1 MSIKEKVSAWL
12 RLARLQFQ
20 PMYVVNY
27 SIGAAAAYTAHQIF
41 NVSVYMLG
49 LILISLGVICAA
61 VTNDYYDYPTDRLN
75 RKRGVF
81 NAGSGVLVEGT
92 LGFNEVKTG
101 ILVLLG
107 LILVFGVLLIQV
119 AKDVFTSLILVFGLL
134 GIFLLLG
141 YSVPPLKFS
150 YRGLGEIAMSV
161 MTAPF
166 PVLLGYL
173 IQTGTWTDSLP
184 WLISIPLFLATLTA
198 GALGSL
204 PDYHA
209 DMQVSRKRFAVIF
222 GPRLTAIMS
231 LGLIAITALSGVLLW
246 YFRILTG
253 PGSIVIF
260 VVIPYSLILS
270 KGVLTLLQTGDYERN
285 IEGIFQLAIFN
296 ILLFGL
302 IPLVSLLWG

>member
-173 IQTGTWTDSLP
+173 IQTGTWTDPLP

-204 PDYHA
+204 PD
-209 DMQVSRKRFAVIF
+209 
-222 GPRLTAIMS
+222 
-231 LGLIAITALSGVLLW
+231 
-246 YFRILTG
+246 
-253 PGSIVIF
+253 
-260 VVIPYSLILS
+260 
-270 KGVLTLLQTGDYERN
+270 
-285 IEGIFQLAIFN
+285 
-296 ILLFGL
+296 
-302 IPLVSLLWG
+302 

>member
-1 MSIKEKVSAWL
+1 
-12 RLARLQFQ
+12 
-20 PMYVVNY
+20 MYVINY
-27 SIGAAAAYTAHQIF
+27 SVGAAAAYTAHQIF
-41 NVSVYMLG
+41 DVSVYVIG

-61 VTNDYYDYPTDRLN
+61 VTNDYYDYPSDRLN
-75 RKRGVF
+75 TKRGVF
-81 NAGSGVLVEGT
+81 NAGSGVLVKGT

-107 LILVFGVLLIQV
+107 LILVFGVLLITAAETV
-119 AKDVFTSLILVFGLL
+119 SASLLLCFGLL

-161 MTAPF
+161 MTGPY

-173 IQTGTWTDSLP
+173 IQTGRWTDPLP

-198 GALGSL
+198 GAIGSL

-222 GPRLTAIMS
+222 GPRLTASMS
-231 LGLIAITALSGVLLW
+231 LGLIALTAVSGLLLW
-246 YFRILTG
+246 YSKILTG

-260 VVIPYSLILS
+260 VVIPYSLLLS
-270 KGVLTLLQTGDYERN
+270 KGVLTLLQTGDYERD
-285 IEGIFQLAIFN
+285 IEGTFQLAIFN
-296 ILLFGL
+296 IMLFGA
-302 IPLVSLLWG
+302 IPLVSLLLRWD